1 VGEAGVVDGAQGNV
15 EGFEQMEGLEALAG
29 DFGLAE
35 GEFAEVIEAADGKE
49 TVVGEADAV
58 EEVVAEGDALEGA
71 EAGEVAEFLAEVLAP
86 VGVAIPEGA
95 GKAELAEV
103 GEAGEAGEVFGDG
116 VDGDPV
122 EESEG
127 EVGGGEFGDIGEGPG
142 GAVEAD
148 AAALEEGPFGDGA
161 VSGAG
166 EERGNGGE
174 QNERD
179 SLCAPHGQT
188 ISVIL

>member
-1 VGEAGVVDGAQGNV
+1 M
-15 EGFEQMEGLEALAG
+15 EGFEALAG

-35 GEFAEVIEAADGKE
+35 GEFAEVIEAADGE
-49 TVVGEADAV
+49 EAVVGEADTV

-71 EAGEVAEFLAEVLAP
+71 EAGEVAEFLAEVFTA
-86 VGVAIPEGA
+86 VGVAVPEGA
-95 GKAELAEV
+95 GEAEFAEV

-122 EESEG
+122 EEGEG
-127 EVGGGEFGDIGEGPG
+127 EVGRGELGDIGEGPG

-148 AAALEEGPFGDGA
+148 AAAVEEGPFGDGA
-161 VSGAG
+161 VGGAG
-166 EERGNGGE
+166 EERGDGGE
-174 QNERD
+174 QNEREP
-179 SLCAPHGQT
+179 LCAPHGQT